1 MGRVGAAKRSKRA
14 STRRRGG
21 ASAMTSRC
29 RSTGHA
35 APLAPG
41 MELDILLRLMS
52 ATRDA
57 TPGSW
62 DTFAW
67 LAGGELDG
75 D

>member
-1 MGRVGAAKRSKRA
+1 MTFSSRA
-14 STRRRGG
+14 
-21 ASAMTSRC
+21 TS
-29 RSTGHA
+29 HV

-41 MELDILLRLMS
+41 MELDILRRLMS